1 MTHRKQLMNLN
12 TETFGPIRRLLAIGG
27 VALAGSV
34 ALSGCGILEDAASD
48 SATDNEVSNEQVDAV
63 ADAKAGDCLPEEM
76 ISADPSVF
84 AVECSDPTAFWTIT
98 EIQADPGL
106 TATADG
112 SGVEDPQAIFDLCGE
127 TVGAQVPGATWTDW
141 SMIYDQTTYAVD
153 YVFCVEANGVPSS
166 EGVTPTVPANAG
178 ECTLTATTQW
188 NFGTIDCAA
197 GDAVITSVIDI
208 PQAEWET
215 ADVDALAAE
224 CTGSSYYPAEDQFGR
239 TASVFCLE

>member
-1 MTHRKQLMNLN
+1 MNLN
-12 TETFGPIRRLLAIGG
+12 SETFGPIRRFLAIGG

-48 SATDNEVSNEQVDAV
+48 STDDTEVSADQVDAV
-63 ADAKAGDCLPEEM
+63 AEAKAGDCLPEEM

-98 EIQADPGL
+98 AIEADPAV

-112 SGVEDPQAIFDLCGE
+112 TGVEDPQAIYDLCGE

-141 SMIYDQTTYAVD
+141 SMIYNETTLAVD
-153 YVFCVEANGVPSS
+153 YAFCVEANGIPSS
-166 EGVTPTVPANAG
+166 EGVTPTVPSAAG
-178 ECTLTATTQW
+178 ECTLLATTQW
-188 NFGTIDCAA
+188 NYGTIDCAA
-197 GDAVITSVIDI
+197 GDTVITSVIEV

-215 ADVDALAAE
+215 VDADALAAE
-224 CTGSSYYPAEDQFGR
+224 CTASYVPMEDQFGR
-239 TASVFCLE
+239 TASVFCVE